1 MFSSTSMSVSLLSV
15 DVCLLLCLQD
25 IQSVKWAKHT
35 HTAHS
40 LTEHVSLLTK
50 KDQRDADM
58 THIIGKKSCILQF
71 DQFAAFGHR
80 RLLCPPQQHAGLC
93 VPLLLC
99 PDAPRVSPRISVIPR
114 KHACALSSAG
124 MERTATDSLSATI
137 CRMAIK
143 SS

>member
-1 MFSSTSMSVSLLSV
+1 MFSSTSVSVSLLSV
-15 DVCLLLCLQD
+15 DVWLLLCLRD

-35 HTAHS
+35 HAR
-40 LTEHVSLLTK
+40 LTRVSLLTK
-50 KDQRDADM
+50 RDQRDADM

-71 DQFAAFGHR
+71 DQFAAFGHC
-80 RLLCPPQQHAGLC
+80 RLLCPPQQRAGPRA
-93 VPLLLC
+93 PLLLC
-99 PDAPRVSPRISVIPR
+99 PDAPRVSPWISVMPR

-124 MERTATDSLSATI
+124 VERTATDSLSATI